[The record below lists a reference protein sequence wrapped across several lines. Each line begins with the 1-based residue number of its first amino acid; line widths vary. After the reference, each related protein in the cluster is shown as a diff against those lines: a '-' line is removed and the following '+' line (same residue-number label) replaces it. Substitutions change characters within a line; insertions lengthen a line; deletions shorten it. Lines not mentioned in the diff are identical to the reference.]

1 MFDNLRNNRC
11 ARLLAVSLALGA
23 VFVLGGVTTVCLG
36 AADPGGLSGLLRR
49 WQFNLTAAVRHD
61 YDRVRSLLGTKPSG
75 AATVNL
81 EEQADGYIVRLSLPN
96 RDLDRVDVNLE
107 GRTLRILAEEPDG
120 SSRYEQSI
128 VLSGVPDHAQMQI
141 DRSQKDGLIVITVPK
156 DGSLAQQAPPSRTP
170 NLPRL
175 DPFND
180 MDHHLMDHMNQI
192 QQEMSRLIEEP
203 FRGFNPFLGQR
214 GLFDSSG
221 FGPNYELEEDAK
233 NYVVRVHLPQR
244 DTSDVNVTVEGQTL
258 KVQSHAETSRQESNN
273 KSSLRSRSQ
282 FSQNISL
289 PGPVNA
295 LKMKVDR
302 KDGLLI
308 ITLPKSD
315 KA

>member
-36 AADPGGLSGLLRR
+36 AADPSGFSGLLRR
-49 WQFNLTAAVRHD
+49 WQINLTAAVRHD
-61 YDRVRSLLGTKPSG
+61 IDRVRSLFGTKPST

-81 EEQADGYIVRLSLPN
+81 EEQSDGYAVRLNLPN
-96 RDLDRVDVNLE
+96 RDLDRVEVNLE
-107 GRTLRILAEEPDG
+107 GRILRILAEDPDG
-120 SSRYEQSI
+120 SNRYEQSI
-128 VLSGVPDHAQMQI
+128 VLSGVPDDAKMHVE
-141 DRSQKDGLIVITVPK
+141 RRQKDGLIVITVPK
-156 DGSLAQQAPPSRTP
+156 DRALAQQSPPRMTP

-175 DPFND
+175 PFND
-180 MDHHLMDHMNQI
+180 MDRNLMDQMNRM
-192 QQEMSRLIEEP
+192 QQEMSRIFEEP
-203 FRGFNPFLGQR
+203 FGGLKPFLDQR

-221 FGPNYELEEDAK
+221 FGANYELEEDSK
-233 NYVVRVHLPQR
+233 NYVVRVHLPKR
-244 DTSDVNVTVEGQTL
+244 DTNDVNVAVEGQTL
-258 KVQSHAETSRQESNN
+258 KVQAHAETSRQEGNS

-302 KDGLLI
+302 KDCLLI

-315 KA
+315 TA

>member
-36 AADPGGLSGLLRR
+36 AADPSGFSGLLRR
-49 WQFNLTAAVRHD
+49 WQVNLTAAVRHD
-61 YDRVRSLLGTKPSG
+61 FDRVRSLIGSKQGG
-75 AATVNL
+75 AATFNL
-81 EEQADGYIVRLSLPN
+81 EDRANGYTVRLSLPN
-96 RDLDRVDVNLE
+96 HDLDRVDVNLE
-107 GRTLRILAEEPDG
+107 GHTLRIFADEPDG

-128 VLSGVPDHAQMQI
+128 VLSGVPVDAKMQVE
-141 DRSQKDGLIVITVPK
+141 RRQKDGLIVITVPK
-156 DGSLAQQAPPSRTP
+156 DRALAQQSPPRMIP
-170 NLPRL
+170 HLPRL

-180 MDHHLMDHMNQI
+180 MDRNLTDQMNRM
-192 QQEMSRLIEEP
+192 QQEMSRIFEEP
-203 FRGFNPFLGQR
+203 FRDLNPFLGQR

-221 FGPNYELEEDAK
+221 FGANYELEENSK
-233 NYVVRVHLPQR
+233 NYIVRVHVPQR
-244 DTSDVNVTVEGQTL
+244 DTNDVNVTVEGQTL
-258 KVQSHAETSRQESNN
+258 KVQAHAETSRQEGNS

-315 KA
+315 TA